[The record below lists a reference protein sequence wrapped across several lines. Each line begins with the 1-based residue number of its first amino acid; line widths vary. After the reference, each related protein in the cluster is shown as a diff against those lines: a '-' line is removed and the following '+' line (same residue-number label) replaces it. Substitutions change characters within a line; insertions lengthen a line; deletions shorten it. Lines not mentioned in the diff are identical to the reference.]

1 MCITLKKEVPLR
13 SIVIALAFALGV
25 IGCSLASAEE
35 SCTAK
40 SCRRP
45 VAAVVGATARVATAP
60 VRVVLQR
67 AHCHRHRSAC
77 RRCR

>member
-1 MCITLKKEVPLR
+1 MR

-25 IGCSLASAEE
+25 IGCSLVNAEE
-35 SCTAK
+35 SCTAE

-45 VAAVVGATARVATAP
+45 VAAVVCATARVATAP
-60 VRVVLQR
+60 VRVVRQR
-67 AHCHRHRSAC
+67 AHCSRHRSVC